1 MSLKIRSQQA
11 GDVAI
16 LECQGRL
23 IRGKPVLALR
33 EAVTRLRKTR
43 IVVLDLSG
51 VQTMDAGGLGT
62 LLLLHRW
69 TRDNGTQL
77 KLVNPN
83 AFVREMFER
92 TRLTS
97 VFQIASMDDA
107 LDILCDVEEPRMPAD
122 LNFAVA

>member
-51 VQTMDAGGLGT
+51 VQTMDAGGLGA

-83 AFVREMFER
+83 TFVREMFER

-97 VFQIASMDDA
+97 VFQIASVDDA